1 MPLFRPRPPRPKA
14 FLLTLLLPLLLIASV
29 GAAAFHAGAPLR
41 AVPPGAAPGAGP
53 IPGTKTGNEL
63 SLFSDQL
70 KISISPVPF
79 SHLEPG
85 DFIVREI
92 KVRNDLPAPV
102 DIRIVLKFSS
112 DFRARSEEE
121 ADKRVVSTER
131 KVPAHS
137 NQAFQLFIPTG
148 FPLTFEIPELSIMDI
163 DSSVF
168 VNGEEFMFSNMMKT
182 DVSSELLPLPPSFGK
197 EENTALFLR
206 SALSGHDY
214 SPLFWHKDRQWSEFE
229 VQKTFKA
236 DIATSDTVQWP
247 SIPQAYQSKS
257 IIFRKTGDVFSE
269 DAERA
274 IQDAVMLGSTEL
286 LLVTSDDTWPEWSK
300 TRKPDSHKQP
310 VIVPRGLG
318 QSVLVFA
325 DAVQI
330 PETGTGPVAAAS
342 GPADAKEQES
352 EPEEDVSRTISD
364 DDTDPGTVNWE
375 ERFDIPPMT
384 PDPDPAGIGDKL
396 TRANIWTVDPAQ
408 LFMMLPHIK
417 TPSVPFRLIQ
427 LALLAY
433 IIIVGPV
440 NYFIF
445 VRKKKK
451 NVLILL
457 LTVPIISIVFVALV
471 FLAMGIVEGW
481 QTRASAVGVTF
492 LDQQG
497 KMAYTRAGVQMYA
510 SFPVREMK
518 FDPADSVTFSNT
530 KKIDIRL
537 GSEQVIS
544 GPNQARIPLSYTI
557 SRAERHLEQLRV
569 TRNADGGI
577 SVMNGLGVPL
587 SNLIVKLED
596 GGIWTAGSVVQPG
609 ESVALARF
617 AGALPSMETICAE
630 LASEL
635 SAKRPG
641 DVKLPFNDLLLTASA
656 LLFEAPE
663 DISAED
669 LNELLPESV
678 YGDLRSVNP
687 LALLAM
693 KKELGKPDVVKA
705 VLPPGLYMAETD
717 RPAFYTPGCKPSS
730 FRVRHIVFGNF
741 TVQEAKSNE
750 N

>member
-1 MPLFRPRPPRPKA
+1 MSRLPHSLSTRPKA
-14 FLLTLLLPLLLIASV
+14 LLLTLLLPLLLIASV
-29 GAAAFHAGAPLR
+29 GSAAFHAGASMPV
-41 AVPPGAAPGAGP
+41 VPPGAAPGASP
-53 IPGTKTGNEL
+53 IPATRTGNEL

-70 KISISPVPF
+70 KISISPIPF
-79 SHLEPG
+79 SNLEPG

-112 DFRARSEEE
+112 DFGARSEED

-148 FPLTFEIPELSIMDI
+148 FPLTFELSSFSIMDI

-168 VNGEEFMFSNMMKT
+168 VNGEEFKFSNMMKT
-182 DVSSELLPLPPSFGK
+182 DVSSEFLPLPPSFGK

-214 SPLFWHKDRQWSEFE
+214 SPLFWHNDRQWSEFE

-236 DIATSDTVQWP
+236 DIATSDPGQWP

-286 LLVTSDDTWPEWSK
+286 LLVTSDDRWPEWAK
-300 TRKPDSHKQP
+300 TLKPDSHKQP

-330 PETGTGPVAAAS
+330 PETGTVAAAS
-342 GPADAKEQES
+342 GPVDAQ
-352 EPEEDVSRTISD
+352 EPESAPEEERLTGPAFER
-364 DDTDPGTVNWE
+364 DPEAVDMK
-375 ERFDIPPMT
+375 ERFDIPPVT

-440 NYFIF
+440 NYFVF

-510 SFPVREMK
+510 SFPVRKMK
-518 FDPADSVTFSNT
+518 FDPADSVTFSNS

-544 GPNQARIPLSYTI
+544 GANQARIPLSYTI

-596 GGIWTAGSVVQPG
+596 GGVWTAGSVVQPG

-617 AGALPSMETICAE
+617 AGALPSLETICAE

-663 DISAED
+663 DISAEE
-669 LNELLPESV
+669 LNDLLPESV

-717 RPAFYTPGCKPSS
+717 RPVFYAPGCKPSS
-730 FRVRHIVFGNF
+730 FRARHIVFGNF